1 MVKAVRAQRSGA
13 DTDLC
18 ARRGSRSD
26 AAAGGGG
33 GGAIV
38 WMRSRLRGRRPG
50 IARADRDTR
59 TMLHLLFLALH
70 LLCFTQVRSRTSG
83 RSGFVRPQEPG
94 KGRREVCVCAR
105 GGHATAS
112 SSMCLRKVG
121 QSAAASHTHIDSDS
135 HTQSHTHTTQIQ
147 TDSHT
152 HTPYTHRLSHSVSH
166 AHRTHMR
173 KYRLTQRHLHTVSHT
188 HHTHI
193 YKLTLSWC
201 IWVNL
206 LYTYRY

>member
-13 DTDLC
+13 NTDLC

-26 AAAGGGG
+26 AAAGGG

-105 GGHATAS
+105 RTRDSQQLDVSAESGS
-112 SSMCLRKVG
+112 VG
-121 QSAAASHTHIDSDS
+121 CSITH
-135 HTQSHTHTTQIQ
+135 
-147 TDSHT
+147 
-152 HTPYTHRLSHSVSH
+152 THRLRLTHSVSH
-166 AHRTHMR
+166 AHHTNTDGLTHTHPIHTQTITFSLTRTPHTHAQIQTHT
-173 KYRLTQRHLHTVSHT
+173 KTLTHTVSHT